1 MKHHGIL
8 AVWCNDIGIQYG
20 GDCGVGVTLQMC
32 NRVTN
37 PWDICIFFQIWT
49 VMQLWV
55 AIEHYPYSSY
65 THYVTAKLY
74 TIYYPKKYIL
84 NLNGIFIVYRNLS
97 RKNTHISRISNS
109 VTHLRSY
116 TNTAIAETQRRVPIL
131 PHPVPKL
138 PHWVPISSH
147 RTTSVWV
154 FHNVLTVFHDVLLVV
169 HNVLRVFYMCFMM
182 FFECLTMFL
191 NV

>member
-8 AVWCNDIGIQYG
+8 AVRCNDIGTQYG

-74 TIYYPKKYIL
+74 TIYYPKKYIT
-84 NLNGIFIVYRNLS
+84 NLNGIFIVYTNLS

-109 VTHLRSY
+109 LTHLCSY
-116 TNTAIAETQRRVPIL
+116 TNTAIAGNSAPGANIAMPSAKVPALSADIVASNNQCL
-131 PHPVPKL
+131 
-138 PHWVPISSH
+138 
-147 RTTSVWV
+147 SVSW
-154 FHNVLTVFHDVLLVV
+154 
-169 HNVLRVFYMCFMM
+169 CF
-182 FFECLTMFL
+182 TMF
-191 NV
+191 